1 MPGIGPEARHHRTV
15 HRASALRLLASA
27 VVVGAVGVAGVL
39 VPAAGAVAA
48 TAPLSAS
55 DQRTHDRLTTRSG
68 DSRLG
73 PDLAGLVADL
83 GTGQTVWASHRAER
97 QLPASN
103 VKLLTAVNALEAFGP
118 DHRFR
123 TTVVAGATSHRVVLV
138 GSGDPSLSRADLRRL
153 ATQTVAAATATGTGW
168 VRVDVDDSLF
178 PGPRP
183 ARGWR
188 SGYLISEVSPVRALV
203 VDQHR
208 RWDTSIDAGRVFA
221 DVLERKG
228 LDVRRSV
235 TRVTAPAGAAT
246 IGEVYGDGLAATVAD
261 MLRTSDNDVA
271 EALHRLVALQT
282 GFRPT
287 WPGAAAAQVAGLARL
302 GITLPSGSV
311 YDGSGLS
318 RADRLRPLD
327 LVAVLRAAFDPA
339 HPALASLQQGSLAV
353 AGVSGTLAP
362 DYLRYVTAP
371 TRCAV
376 GLIQAKTGS
385 LRGVVTL
392 SGYARGA
399 DGRLKVFS
407 FLLNRVPSTLA
418 TRRAVDR
425 LATTVTGC
433 W

>member
-1 MPGIGPEARHHRTV
+1 V
-15 HRASALRLLASA
+15 HAAAVLRVLAGALAALPVLAA
-27 VVVGAVGVAGVL
+27 GVVGAV
-39 VPAAGAVAA
+39 VPAAGAAA
-48 TAPLSAS
+48 AAAAAAAPAPLSAT
-55 DQRTHDRLTTRSG
+55 DQRVHDRLTTRSA

-73 PDLAGLVADL
+73 PDLAGLVTDL
-83 GTGQTVWASHRAER
+83 ETGRTIWSSRRAER

-103 VKLLTAVNALEAFGP
+103 VKLLTAVNALDAFGA

-123 TTVVAGATSHRVVLV
+123 TTVVAGSTSHRVVLV
-138 GSGDPSLSRADLRRL
+138 GSGDPSLSRAHLRRL
-153 ATQTVAAATATGTGW
+153 ATQTVAAATAAGTGW

-178 PGPRP
+178 PEPRP

-188 SGYLISEVSPVRALV
+188 SEYLISEVSPVRALV

-208 RWDTSIDAGRVFA
+208 RWDTSLDAGRVFA

-235 TRVTAPAGAAT
+235 TRVISPVDAPTVA
-246 IGEVYGDGLAATVAD
+246 EVSGDALGATVAD

-271 EALHRLVALQT
+271 EGLHRLVALQT

-287 WPGAAAAQVAGLARL
+287 WRGAAAAQVAGLARL
-302 GITLPSGSV
+302 GIPLPEGTV
-311 YDGSGLS
+311 HDGSGLS

-327 LVAVLRAAFDPA
+327 LAAVLRAAFDPA
-339 HPALASLQQGSLAV
+339 HPALAPLRQGSLAV
-353 AGVSGTLAP
+353 AGLSGTLAP
-362 DYLRYVTAP
+362 DYRRYVTAP

-407 FLLNRVPSTLA
+407 FLLNHVPSTLA

>member
-1 MPGIGPEARHHRTV
+1 
-15 HRASALRLLASA
+15 
-27 VVVGAVGVAGVL
+27 
-39 VPAAGAVAA
+39 
-48 TAPLSAS
+48 
-55 DQRTHDRLTTRSG
+55 
-68 DSRLG
+68 
-73 PDLAGLVADL
+73 
-83 GTGQTVWASHRAER
+83 
-97 QLPASN
+97 
-103 VKLLTAVNALEAFGP
+103 
-118 DHRFR
+118 
-123 TTVVAGATSHRVVLV
+123 
-138 GSGDPSLSRADLRRL
+138 
-153 ATQTVAAATATGTGW
+153 
-168 VRVDVDDSLF
+168 
-178 PGPRP
+178 
-183 ARGWR
+183 
-188 SGYLISEVSPVRALV
+188 V

-208 RWDTSIDAGRVFA
+208 RWDTSLDAGRVFA

-228 LDVRRSV
+228 LDVRLSV
-235 TRVTAPAGAAT
+235 TRVTATAGTAT
-246 IGEVYGDGLAATVAD
+246 IGEVLGDDVAATVAD

-271 EALHRLVALQT
+271 EGLHRLVALQT

-302 GITLPSGSV
+302 GITLPAGSV

-339 HPALASLQQGSLAV
+339 QPALAPLQQGSLAV

-362 DYLRYVTAP
+362 DYLRYVTSP

-407 FLLNRVPSTLA
+407 FLLNHVPSTLA

>member
-1 MPGIGPEARHHRTV
+1 VHLHRFLSLAA
-15 HRASALRLLASA
+15 ASVALGTAAALLPATGAAAAS
-27 VVVGAVGVAGVL
+27 
-39 VPAAGAVAA
+39 
-48 TAPLSAS
+48 APLSAS
-55 DQRTHDRLTTRSG
+55 DQRVHDRLGTRSH

-73 PDLAGLVADL
+73 PDLAGLVTDVE
-83 GTGQTVWASHRAER
+83 TGRTVWARHAGER

-103 VKLLTAVNALEAFGP
+103 VKLLTAVSALESFGP
-118 DHRFR
+118 AHRFR
-123 TTVVAGATSHRVVLV
+123 TTVVQGATARRFVLV
-138 GSGDPSLSRADLRRL
+138 GGGDPSLSRAGLRTL
-153 ATQTVAAATATGTGW
+153 ASRTVAAAQAAGLTW

-178 PGPRP
+178 PNPRS
-183 ARGWR
+183 ARGWK
-188 SGYLISEVSPVRALV
+188 SSYVTEDVSPVRALV

-208 RWDTSIDAGRVFA
+208 RWDTSVDAGQVFA
-221 DVLERKG
+221 QALERKG

-235 TRVTAPAGAAT
+235 TRVSATAGAPPVA
-246 IGEVYGDGLAATVAD
+246 EVFGDRLDAIVAV

-271 EALHRLVALQT
+271 EVLHRMVALQT
-282 GFRPT
+282 GYRPT
-287 WPGAAAAQVAGLARL
+287 WPGAAAALVASMARL
-302 GITLPSGSV
+302 GVELAPGSV

-318 RADRLRPLD
+318 RADRLRPRE

-339 HPALASLQQGSLAV
+339 HPNLASLQQGSLAV

-371 TRCAV
+371 TRCAA

-385 LRGVVTL
+385 LSGVITL
-392 SGYARGA
+392 SGFARGA
-399 DGRLKVFS
+399 DGRIKLFS
-407 FLLNRVPSTLA
+407 FLLNHVSSTLS

>member
-1 MPGIGPEARHHRTV
+1 MHRSPAR
-15 HRASALRLLASA
+15 RLLASA
-27 VVVGAVGVAGVL
+27 LVVGAVAVAGAL
-39 VPAAGAVAA
+39 VPATAA
-48 TAPLSAS
+48 AASAPLSPT
-55 DQRTHDRLTTRSG
+55 DQRIHDRLGTRSADG
-68 DSRLG
+68 RLG
-73 PDLAGLVADL
+73 PDLAGLVTDL
-83 GTGQTVWASHRAER
+83 GTGQTVWSSHRAER

-123 TTVVAGATSHRVVLV
+123 TTVVAGTTSHRVVLV
-138 GSGDPSLSRADLRRL
+138 GGGDPSLSRADLRRL
-153 ATQTVAAATATGTGW
+153 ATQTVAAATAAGTDW

-178 PGPRP
+178 PAPRP

-188 SGYLISEVSPVRALV
+188 SEYLISEVSPVRALV

-208 RWDTSIDAGRVFA
+208 RWDTGIDAGRVFS

-235 TRVTAPAGAAT
+235 TRVTAPVGAPT
-246 IGEVYGDGLAATVAD
+246 LGEVSGDDVAAVVAD

-271 EALHRLVALQT
+271 EGLHRLVALQT

-287 WPGAAAAQVAGLARL
+287 WPGAAAAQVAGLGRL
-302 GITLPSGSV
+302 GITLPAGSV

-318 RADRLRPLD
+318 RADRLSPVVLA
-327 LVAVLRAAFDPA
+327 AVLGAAFDPA

-362 DYLRYVTAP
+362 DYRRYVTAP

-385 LRGVVTL
+385 LRGVVAL

-399 DGRLKVFS
+399 DGRVKVFS
-407 FLLNRVPSTLA
+407 FLLNHVPSTLA